1 MSRIIEQGGTI
12 PAPPVRTSSAF
23 SIDKD
28 KLIGG
33 IYRIST
39 FLTAPSNVEDILV
52 KILDEVVDSM
62 GFDRGIILLLD
73 ESTSSLDG
81 LNEQRMREAI
91 DAVAAGRT
99 LVVIAHRLSTVVD
112 SDVIIVLDRGEVVGQ
127 GTHAEL
133 VASVPLYRELARHQ
147 LLV

>member
-12 PAPPVRTSSAF
+12 PAPPVRTSSAY

-73 ESTSSLDG
+73 ES
-81 LNEQRMREAI
+81 RENLC
-91 DAVAAGRT
+91 T
-99 LVVIAHRLSTVVD
+99 
-112 SDVIIVLDRGEVVGQ
+112 RGE
-127 GTHAEL
+127 EL
-133 VASVPLYRELARHQ
+133 QRGGSP
-147 LLV
+147 